1 MLRVLVGILAF
12 TFGVSQVQCPDGFTA
27 PSVYTGFCYRYNTAT
42 LTWNAHENACSQVT
56 YNGAP
61 YAGGH
66 LATMFNQASATA
78 VMDRYCN
85 NLNMGQSHYFIGYY
99 CVSSSY
105 SYRPDWRWTSGISTA
120 WIHSSPT
127 YLSGAEPDD
136 AGCGRAHYSDD
147 GANTGKIGDWL
158 CSSPLSG
165 GCCEAPVIPTPS
177 ATVTASSTQTS
188 SSTNTVTRTRTASN
202 TETSTQT
209 SSQTYTTTSTITVTI
224 TRTQTQT
231 STSTLTGTRT
241 RTPTSS
247 ETPSLS
253 VSPSVSTSPSMSSS
267 SSASVTATSSPSMST
282 SVTESVTVTSTISK
296 TPLAIRV
303 NGLVDG
309 TQISS
314 NKLKDDFTLEQ
325 EQQEETKK
333 NVTIIA
339 SSSIGAFLIVL
350 GLCCLWFCC
359 VFLKRRKREKDAR
372 SKLNKKANDYR
383 VKVATPKMSNI
394 LGVQTPTQSKTLSNV
409 FKSMNP
415 ALVNA
420 PQPKNIRNTRMSVAL
435 SAYKNTNVTA
445 FKPVAVRSIA
455 EDKLM
460 EEEPS
465 GYNEEEIIGVTEEQY
480 QEEVEQEEE
489 QNEEEIETEQEE
501 DVVDDEEAVNNVH
514 AKTITGKSAT
524 SGNTYTQK
532 VKRTVESEVQPL
544 SEPRKLIIGKGALL
558 QEQVEKQTVK
568 LRRVSRIKGDKD
580 ITAIRQV
587 ARPSVVAFGGYEPQR
602 PQSYAF
608 TATVSRTIVKSDTE
622 LQS

>member
-1 MLRVLVGILAF
+1 MLRVFVGLLAC
-12 TFGVSQVQCPDGFTA
+12 TLGVSQVRCPDGFTA
-27 PSVYTGFCYRYNTAT
+27 PSVYTGFCYRYNSAT
-42 LTWNAHENACSQVT
+42 LTWNAHENACTQVT
-56 YNGAP
+56 YNGLP

-66 LATMFNQASATA
+66 LATLFSQESATV
-78 VMDRYCN
+78 VMNQYCN
-85 NLNMGQSHYFIGYY
+85 NLNVGQSHYFIGYY
-99 CVSSSY
+99 CISSSY
-105 SYRPDWRWTSGISTA
+105 AFRPDWRWSSGISTN

-147 GANTGKIGDWL
+147 GASPGKIGDWV
-158 CSSPLSG
+158 CSSPLAG

-209 SSQTYTTTSTITVTI
+209 ASQTYTPTSTSTVTI

-231 STSTLTGTRT
+231 STSTSTGTRT
-241 RTPTSS
+241 RTPTTS

-253 VSPSVSTSPSMSSS
+253 VSPSLSTSPSVSSS
-267 SSASVTATSSPSMST
+267 PSASVTASSSPSVST
-282 SVTESVTVTSTISK
+282 SVTQSVTVTSTFTK
-296 TPLAIRV
+296 TPLPVRV
-303 NGLVDG
+303 AGLNDG
-309 TQISS
+309 AQLSS
-314 NKLKDDFTLEQ
+314 NQLKDDFTLQQ
-325 EQQEETKK
+325 EQQEETNK
-333 NVTIIA
+333 NIAIIA
-339 SSSIGAFLIVL
+339 SSGVGAFLIIL

-359 VFLKRRKREKDAR
+359 VFLKRRKREKEAR

-383 VKVATPKMSNI
+383 MKVTSPKMSNV

-415 ALVNA
+415 ALVHA
-420 PQPKNIRNTRMSVAL
+420 TQPKNMRNTRMSVAL
-435 SAYKNTNVTA
+435 SSYKNTNVTS
-445 FKPVAVRSIA
+445 FKPVAVRSIV
-455 EDKLM
+455 EDKLI
-460 EEEPS
+460 EEEPAD
-465 GYNEEEIIGVTEEQY
+465 YNEEEIIGVSEYEEEEEIEQ
-480 QEEVEQEEE
+480 EVEQE
-489 QNEEEIETEQEE
+489 QTEEE
-501 DVVDDEEAVNNVH
+501 DVVDEEESINNIQ
-514 AKTITGKSAT
+514 AKTVIGKSVT

-568 LRRVSRIKGDKD
+568 LRRVSRVKGDKD
-580 ITAIRQV
+580 LTATRQV
-587 ARPSVVAFGGYEPQR
+587 SRPSAIAFGGYEPQR